1 VRHLLGEL
9 GVTGDLLMLA
19 TAILAPLEMV
29 VLEQQVTRDHLPLTR
44 VEAGWDDLVRRVV
57 GA

>member
-1 VRHLLGEL
+1 MKINCIRSVPL
-9 GVTGDLLMLA
+9 LA
-19 TAILAPLEMV
+19 TALLAPLEAV
-29 VLEQQVTRDHLPLTR
+29 VLEQQVTRERLPVER

>member
-1 VRHLLGEL
+1 MRYLLAEL

-19 TAILAPLEMV
+19 TAILAPLEIV
-29 VLEQQVTRDHLPLTR
+29 VLDQQVNRERISVER

-57 GA
+57 G